1 MDDIALSM
9 IVNSNVSSN
18 LAALTLTIQPRNM
31 STALMIIPQPRT
43 YNYLNRL
50 NVYSLDD
57 DECMIRFRFNIHE
70 IQRIIS
76 AMNLPNT
83 IRSDNGSIIDTV
95 TAMCML
101 LRRLAYPNRYWDIS
115 QEFGYDNTMVCRFI
129 LTLVTILDN
138 KYRSFITLWPGITT
152 QRVIHY
158 SNIITT
164 KFNAIQ
170 QIWGAIDGAFRA
182 SCRPTHNQKLLFSGH
197 KRMHGQKFQSIVT
210 PDGLIVSL
218 WGPELGKSH
227 DLTLLRE
234 SNIMNILQPHVID
247 NDTIYFLYG
256 DSAYSGQKYIMSPTS
271 NDTTYNSYM
280 SKMRIIVEWG
290 FSKVIQYFSYIDY
303 KKQMKLELS
312 PTAAEYKLAVL
323 FTNIH
328 TCLRQSSL
336 TIKLFNSTA
345 PTI

>member
-138 KYRSFITLWPGITT
+138 KYRSFITFWPGITT

-170 QIWGAIDGAFRA
+170 QIWGAIDGTLRA

-197 KRMHGQKFQSIVT
+197 KRMHGQKFQSIFT

-234 SNIMNILQPHVID
+234 SNILNILQPYVID

-256 DSAYSGQKYIMSPTS
+256 DCAYSGQRYIMSPTS

-280 SKMRIIVEWG
+280 TKMSFVTRTVNT
-290 FSKVIQYFSYIDY
+290 
-303 KKQMKLELS
+303 
-312 PTAAEYKLAVL
+312 TAA
-323 FTNIH
+323 T
-328 TCLRQSSL
+328 
-336 TIKLFNSTA
+336 TA
-345 PTI
+345 AL